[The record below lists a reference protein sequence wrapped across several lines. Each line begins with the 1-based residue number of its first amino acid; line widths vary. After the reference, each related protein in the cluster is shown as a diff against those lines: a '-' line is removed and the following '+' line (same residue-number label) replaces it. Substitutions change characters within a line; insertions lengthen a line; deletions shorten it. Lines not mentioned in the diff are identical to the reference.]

1 MRMLVVFEEELGLR
15 EVLNL
20 DTVAKIEDF
29 PVEER
34 VCVTFVDRF
43 ESNFHGP
50 GREAFVYALLRS
62 SGMML
67 GEANLEGLFAGT
79 SALDRWRKEKADLLK
94 AIKEQPG
101 GQFVAVPAGSEASD
115 SGRMVQV
122 PGRVPEVDPGP
133 SDAPVS
139 EDRGSISAQVGE
151 NIAAGGARVSGLRDE
166 VSEAKVRVDGAGGAS
181 IELPETS

>member
-1 MRMLVVFEEELGLR
+1 MRMLVVVEEELGLR

-115 SGRMVQV
+115 SDRMVQV
-122 PGRVPEVDPGP
+122 PGRVEVDPGP
-133 SDAPVS
+133 PAPAVSDL
-139 EDRGSISAQVGE
+139 D
-151 NIAAGGARVSGLRDE
+151 DE
-166 VSEAKVRVDGAGGAS
+166 VSEAKVRVEGAGGAS